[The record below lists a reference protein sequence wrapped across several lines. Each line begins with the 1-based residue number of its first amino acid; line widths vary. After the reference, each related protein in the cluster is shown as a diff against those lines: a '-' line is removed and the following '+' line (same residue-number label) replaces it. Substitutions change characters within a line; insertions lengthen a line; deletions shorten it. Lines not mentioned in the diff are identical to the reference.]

1 MQNILLFEP
10 DPSGHRMV
18 FVRYIVEAIA
28 RQGSMRTTLVTSP
41 HGAAA
46 PWVQAMPSALGQSLT
61 LHVAPAPTPH
71 GLPALHP
78 KLGRQWAASEMLR
91 SAATALRA
99 QAGVDYVFIPF
110 LDDYCLFP
118 FAWNRRP
125 FGATPWGGIAVR
137 PRFHLGPMGAHVPPR
152 FEDHVERIA
161 YRGLLRSPTLQAL
174 FSIDPYFAPFLGDP
188 RISTVCDPADI
199 AAVAA
204 DPDWLPVPDTAVVLL
219 VYGNIDHRKGI
230 EQLLSVAADP
240 SVPDDLVIALV
251 GAQEPSMA
259 PVLDSIV
266 ARRLRTLG
274 RLIEVPRR
282 VSDEEEASAFARA
295 DIVWGYY
302 PASYSSSGAMVRAG
316 QMGRPFLTTREG
328 LAGRITAEQQSG
340 MVASESDPAALLPR
354 LLELVRAPELRR
366 KMGDAGRRHFGGDT
380 GSAFGDRIA
389 QHLARLPGAPSA

>member
-1 MQNILLFEP
+1 MRNILLFEP

-18 FVRYIVEAIA
+18 FVRYIVEAVA
-28 RQGSMRTTLVTSP
+28 RQGAMRTTLVTSP

-46 PWVQAMPSALGQSLT
+46 PWVQAMAGTQGHPLA
-61 LHVAPAPTPH
+61 LHVAPLPAPH

-78 KLGRQWAASEMLR
+78 KLGRQWAASTMLQN
-91 SAATALRA
+91 AVAALRA
-99 QAGVDYVFIPF
+99 RAGVEYVFIPF

-118 FAWNRRP
+118 FAWNGRP

-137 PRFHLGPMGAHVPPR
+137 PRFHLGPMGACVPPR
-152 FEDHVERIA
+152 LEDHVERFA
-161 YRGLLRSPTLQAL
+161 YHRVLRSPTLQAL
-174 FSIDPYFAPFLGDP
+174 FSIDPCFAPFLGDS
-188 RISTVCDPADI
+188 RISTLCDPADI
-199 AAVAA
+199 ASAPA
-204 DPDWLPVPDTAVVLL
+204 DRNWLRVPDTAVVML

-259 PVLDSIV
+259 AILNSDI
-266 ARRLRTLG
+266 ARSLRARG
-274 RLIEVPRR
+274 RLIEVTHR
-282 VSDEEEASAFARA
+282 VSDAEEASAFARA

-340 MVASESDPAALLPR
+340 LVAPEKDPAALLPH
-354 LLELVRAPELRR
+354 LLALTRSPDLRR
-366 KMGDAGRRHFGGDT
+366 RLGEAGRRHFAGDT
-380 GSAFGDRIA
+380 GAAFGDRIV
-389 QHLARLPGAPSA
+389 QHLTRLADASSA